1 MLARKKDA
9 DASIACTKIS
19 MISRLDEIGKEGLH
33 SQYEQQ
39 QPTNHVPET
48 HLLLFRQGVGDD

>member
-9 DASIACTKIS
+9 DASIACTNFS

-33 SQYEQQ
+33 SQHEQQ
-39 QPTNHVPET
+39 QHTNHVP
-48 HLLLFRQGVGDD
+48 HDSLAAVP